1 MNLEITA
8 RALEPGPRG
17 DRLNRI
23 FVPAI
28 GKLSL
33 CAAGIAFM
41 GQASGTLSAPLLLSC
56 STILGFMA
64 TRAVDLIP
72 SMRLRRL
79 IGRLVVPLAFVLLV
93 LLNVTGW
100 IGTLTGSD
108 QATSFKN
115 LSLVAAPFYLLS
127 ISAVIADVA
136 NKRMRA
142 PGALDFFTYV
152 TLPFKLL
159 AGPLEPPAFIR
170 QLQKWRPRFSLVR
183 VTAAWPWLAL
193 GTVMKFVIGN
203 RLTPALTLG
212 DTHPTVAL
220 LTAAIFELKFYFDF
234 AGYSFIGYGGA
245 LLFGLRMSRNFSSP
259 FFAPNV
265 VLFWRRWH
273 MSLGR
278 FLARYLL
285 EPNVGKINGR
295 PARMVFTSAIFLVSA
310 MWHGGTGNYALWGL
324 FHGTC
329 YFLWISSLKQWHFP
343 RPVGIA
349 TMICFFIMGRFLAIE
364 AQFGRL
370 MEKLGNLFNPWSWA
384 NDLTH
389 LKTVVWPVIEH
400 QLAAIALATAFMVIE
415 AWSVERYGVGRSY
428 HLMRRPYAALLMLIL
443 SLIFAAQQGGL
454 LYARL

>member
-1 MNLEITA
+1 MNLDIAA
-8 RALEPGPRG
+8 RVSAPRPRG
-17 DRLNRI
+17 DGLNRI

-33 CAAGIAFM
+33 CAAGIAFL
-41 GQASGTLSAPLLLSC
+41 GQASGTRSAPLLLSC
-56 STILGFMA
+56 SAILGFMA
-64 TRAVDLIP
+64 TRAVDLMP

-79 IGRLVVPLAFVLLV
+79 IGRLVVPLAFILLV

-159 AGPLEPPAFIR
+159 AGPLEPPSFIR
-170 QLQKWRPRFSLVR
+170 QLQKWQPQFSLTR
-183 VTAAWPWLAL
+183 LTAAWPWLAL
-193 GTVMKFVIGN
+193 GTMMKFVIGN
-203 RLTPALTLG
+203 RLNPAVTLG
-212 DTHPTVAL
+212 DTDPMAAL

-245 LLFGLRMSRNFSSP
+245 LLFGFRMSRNFMHP
-259 FFAPNV
+259 FLAPNV

-285 EPNVGKINGR
+285 EPNVGKIRGR

-329 YFLWISSLKQWHFP
+329 YFLWISRLKHWHFP

-349 TMICFFIMGRFLAIE
+349 GMICFFVMGRFLAIE
-364 AQFGRL
+364 AHFGRL
-370 MEKLGNLFNPWSWA
+370 MEKLRNLFNPWSWA
-384 NDLTH
+384 NDVTH
-389 LKTVVWPVIEH
+389 LKIVVWPVIAH
-400 QLAAIALATAFMVIE
+400 QMTGIALAAAFIGLE
-415 AWSVERYGVGRSY
+415 ICSVERYGVGRSY
-428 HLMRRPYAALLMLIL
+428 HLMRRPYAALLILIL
-443 SLIFAAQQGGL
+443 CLFFAVQQGGL

>member
-1 MNLEITA
+1 
-8 RALEPGPRG
+8 
-17 DRLNRI
+17 
-23 FVPAI
+23 VI
-28 GKLSL
+28 GKLALS
-33 CAAGIAFM
+33 AAGIVFL
-41 GQASGTLSAPLLLSC
+41 GQASGTISAPLLL
-56 STILGFMA
+56 TGAALLGFVA
-64 TRAVDLIP
+64 IRAVDLMS

-108 QATSFKN
+108 QVTSFRN

-127 ISAVIADVA
+127 ISAVVADVA

-152 TLPFKLL
+152 ALPFKLL
-159 AGPLEPPAFIR
+159 AGPLEPPSFIR
-170 QLQKWRPRFSLVR
+170 QLQKWQPRFSLVR

-193 GTVMKFVIGN
+193 GTLMKFVIGN
-203 RLTPALTLG
+203 RLTPAVTLG

-245 LLFGLRMSRNFSSP
+245 LLFGFRMSRNFMHP
-259 FFAPNV
+259 FLASNV

-285 EPNVGKINGR
+285 EPNVGKIKGR

-329 YFLWISSLKQWHFP
+329 YFLWISRLKHRRFP

-349 TMICFFIMGRFLAIE
+349 AMICFFIMGRFLAIE

-370 MEKLGNLFNPWSWA
+370 IEKLSNLFDPWIWA
-384 NDLTH
+384 YDLTH
-389 LKTVVWPVIEH
+389 VKLAIWPVIEH
-400 QLAAIALATAFMVIE
+400 QTTAIVLAAVFIVLEI
-415 AWSVERYGVGRSY
+415 WSVRRYGVGRSY
-428 HLMRRPYAALLMLIL
+428 HLLRKPYAALAVLIL
-443 SLIFAAQQGGL
+443 CLFFAVQQGGL

>member
-1 MNLEITA
+1 MNPDIATPFIQP
-8 RALEPGPRG
+8 RPRG
-17 DRLNRI
+17 GTFRRL
-23 FVPAI
+23 FVPVI
-28 GKLSL
+28 GKLALSAHGL
-33 CAAGIAFM
+33 AFL
-41 GQASGTLSAPLLLSC
+41 GQTSGTLSAPALLTSATL
-56 STILGFMA
+56 LGFM
-64 TRAVDLIP
+64 TIRVVNSMS

-79 IGRLVVPLAFVLLV
+79 IGRLVVPLAFILLV

-127 ISAVIADVA
+127 IAAVIADVA

-152 TLPFKLL
+152 ALPFKLL
-159 AGPLEPPAFIR
+159 AGPLEPPTFIR
-170 QLQKWRPRFSLVR
+170 QLQKWQPRFSLVR

-203 RLTPALTLG
+203 RLTPAVTLG

-245 LLFGLRMSRNFSSP
+245 LLFGFRMNRNFASP
-259 FFAPNV
+259 FFASNV

-285 EPNVGKINGR
+285 EPNVGKIRGR
-295 PARMVFTSAIFLVSA
+295 PARMLFTSAIFLVSA

-329 YFLWISSLKQWHFP
+329 YFLWISRLKHWRFP
-343 RPVGIA
+343 RSVGIA

-364 AQFGRL
+364 AQWSRL
-370 MEKLGNLFNPWSWA
+370 TEKLSGLVDPHAWA
-384 NDLTH
+384 SDLTNLSVRLLPILSTQ
-389 LKTVVWPVIEH
+389 LKPL
-400 QLAAIALATAFMVIE
+400 LAAVLFLAFE
-415 AWSVERYGVGRSY
+415 GWSNRRYGMSRPY
-428 HLMRRPYAALLMLIL
+428 HGFRRPYVGLIL
-443 SLIFAAQQGGL
+443 LVISLLFAAQEGGL

>member
-1 MNLEITA
+1 MNPDIATPFIQPRPSGDTFG
-8 RALEPGPRG
+8 RA
-17 DRLNRI
+17 
-23 FVPAI
+23 FVPVV
-28 GKLSL
+28 GKLALS
-33 CAAGIAFM
+33 AAGVAFL
-41 GQASGTLSAPLLLSC
+41 GQTSGTLSAPLLLTC
-56 STILGFMA
+56 TALLGFM
-64 TRAVDLIP
+64 TVRAVDLMS

-79 IGRLVVPLAFVLLV
+79 IGRFVVPLAFILLV

-108 QATSFKN
+108 QATSFRN

-127 ISAVIADVA
+127 IAAVIADVA

-152 TLPFKLL
+152 ALPFKLL

-170 QLQKWRPRFSLVR
+170 QLQKWQPRFSLTR

-203 RLTPALTLG
+203 RLNPAITLG
-212 DTHPTVAL
+212 STHPTAAL

-245 LLFGLRMSRNFSSP
+245 LLFGFRMSRNFMHP
-259 FFAPNV
+259 FLAPNV

-285 EPNVGKINGR
+285 EPNVGKIKGR
-295 PARMVFTSAIFLVSA
+295 PARMIFTSAIFLVSA

-329 YFLWISSLKQWHFP
+329 YFLWISRLKHWSFP
-343 RPVGIA
+343 RPVGIVA
-349 TMICFFIMGRFLAIE
+349 MICFFILGRFLAIE

-370 MEKLGNLFNPWSWA
+370 LEKLANLFDPRAWA
-384 NDLTH
+384 YDFTH
-389 LKTVVWPVIEH
+389 MRLIDWPVLDH
-400 QLAAIALATAFMVIE
+400 QVSAIAVAAIFMVLEI
-415 AWSVERYGVGRSY
+415 WSVRQYGVGRSY
-428 HLMRRPYAALLMLIL
+428 HLMRRSYAALFMLIL
-443 SLIFAAQQGGL
+443 CLFFAIQQGGL

>member
-1 MNLEITA
+1 MNSSAVT
-8 RALEPGPRG
+8 RFFSVRPNG
-17 DRLNRI
+17 DTFGRT
-23 FVPAI
+23 FVSVIA
-28 GKLSL
+28 KLAL
-33 CAAGIAFM
+33 CAAGILFLA
-41 GQASGTLSAPLLLSC
+41 QTSGTLSAPILLAS
-56 STILGFMA
+56 SSMLGFLA
-64 TRAVDLIP
+64 VCAVDAIA
-72 SMRLRRL
+72 SMKVRRL
-79 IGRLVVPLAFVLLV
+79 IARLVVPLAFVLLV

-108 QATSFKN
+108 QATSFRN

-142 PGALDFFTYV
+142 PRALDYFTYV

-159 AGPLEPPAFIR
+159 AGPLEPPSFIR
-170 QLQKWRPRFSLVR
+170 QLQKWQPRLSMTRL
-183 VTAAWPWLAL
+183 TEAWPWLAL

-203 RLTPALTLG
+203 RLNPAVTLG
-212 DTHPTVAL
+212 DTHPVAAL

-245 LLFGLRMSRNFSSP
+245 LLFGFRMSRNFMHP
-259 FFAPNV
+259 FLAPNV

-285 EPNVGKINGR
+285 EPNVGKIRGR
-295 PARMVFTSAIFLVSA
+295 PARMVFTSGIFLVSA

-329 YFLWISSLKQWHFP
+329 YFLWISRLKHWRLP

-349 TMICFFIMGRFLAIE
+349 TMICFFVMGRFLAID

-370 MEKLGNLFNPWSWA
+370 MEKLANLFDPWAWLD
-384 NDLTH
+384 DLAH
-389 LKTVVWPVIEH
+389 IGLRFRSVVENQLTGILLAVI
-400 QLAAIALATAFMVIE
+400 FMLLE
-415 AWSVERYGVGRSY
+415 GWSVQRYGVGRSY
-428 HLMRRPYAALLMLIL
+428 HLLRRPYPALCILIL
-443 SLIFAAQQGGL
+443 CLFFAVQKGGL